1 MSPSHKGTAFRK
13 KDIAKA
19 FFDLDISD
27 SETSIASKTPKPRDR
42 NRQIASRPP
51 LDKAKGSN
59 KVTLL
64 TLPVEIR
71 LRIYDLLVVSRFDR
85 SENPSWAVGHTD
97 QKKVLLHMV
106 RFRQDRTM
114 EPQILQTCRQIYD
127 EANSILYSQNVF
139 AVGEPEHMFRLIAQ
153 IGPVNLK
160 LVKTLDIWVPWM
172 AEISSWIQL
181 LYILAEK
188 ASGLRCIELA
198 WGANCDY
205 PWQLQRGERERGL
218 GDNLDFV
225 RALGKIQGL
234 EKLVISGYYAKNWP
248 AYLERI
254 GMRVRAICGHCL
266 EEAELKEGDLNDEEL
281 ENEKFIREIN
291 EKGLQKFMEYQQG
304 TEDLIPWT
312 TK

>member
-1 MSPSHKGTAFRK
+1 MPPSQKGAAFRK

-19 FFDLDISD
+19 FFDLDITD

-51 LDKAKGSN
+51 LDNAKSSN
-59 KVTLL
+59 KVAFL

-85 SENPSWAVGHTD
+85 RENPSWAVGDTD
-97 QKKVLLHMV
+97 QKMVLLDMGQ
-106 RFRQDRTM
+106 FRQYRTM
-114 EPQILQTCRQIYD
+114 EPRILQTCRQIYD

-139 AVGEPEHMFRLIAQ
+139 AICEPEHMFRLIAQ

-160 LVKTLDIWVPWM
+160 LVKKLDIWVPCM

-181 LYILAEK
+181 LNILAEK
-188 ASGLRCIELA
+188 ASGLRYIELA
-198 WGANCDY
+198 WGTNCDF
-205 PWQLQRGERERGL
+205 PWPLQRGARERGL

-254 GMRVRAICGHCL
+254 GMRVRAICGHCH

-281 ENEKFIREIN
+281 ENKKFIREIN
-291 EKGLQKFMEYQQG
+291 EKELQAFMRYQQG
-304 TEDLIPWT
+304 TEDLIP
-312 TK
+312 

>member
-1 MSPSHKGTAFRK
+1 MPPSQKRTAFRK

-27 SETSIASKTPKPRDR
+27 SETSIASKTLKPRDR

-59 KVTLL
+59 KVALL

-85 SENPSWAVGHTD
+85 RENPSWAVGHTD
-97 QKKVLLHMV
+97 QKKVLLHMG
-106 RFRQDRTM
+106 RFRQYRTM
-114 EPQILQTCRQIYD
+114 EPRILQTCRQIYD

-139 AVGEPEHMFRLIAQ
+139 AISEPEHMFRLIAQ

-181 LYILAEK
+181 LNILAKK
-188 ASGLRCIELA
+188 ASGVRCIKLA

-205 PWQLQRGERERGL
+205 PWQLQRGDRKRGL

-234 EKLVISGYYAKNWP
+234 EELVISGYYAKNWP

-254 GMRVRAICGHCL
+254 GMRVRAICGHCR

-281 ENEKFIREIN
+281 ENEKFIREIY
-291 EKGLQKFMEYQQG
+291 EKELQTFMGYQQG

-312 TK
+312 TN